1 MASWVR
7 GKRLTAFVFSA
18 YIHGHIFTARSF
30 CTCLSFLPVCDSV
43 IVATSGHSSSHER
56 LQASYPL
63 TNTSEKHRDARVSRL
78 AFLESAQPSIR
89 PPVWKSIVLHKIG
102 TNPQDPIRQPILF
115 NGVAH
120 SASTPKKSLAF
131 RLLPHNAANRACAVV
146 ALLIMPL

>member
-7 GKRLTAFVFSA
+7 GKRITAFVFSA

-63 TNTSEKHRDARVSRL
+63 TNTSEKHRDTRVSRL
-78 AFLESAQPSIR
+78 TSLESAQPSIR
-89 PPVWKSIVLHKIG
+89 PPVCWETPRKSGFPTVEVNSPAQNWHKPTG
-102 TNPQDPIRQPILF
+102 SNTA
-115 NGVAH
+115 AH
-120 SASTPKKSLAF
+120 SFQWSCSLSVYA
-131 RLLPHNAANRACAVV
+131 
-146 ALLIMPL
+146 